1 MKLKVDIRVPV
12 GMPVLDTADFIAEC
26 EEAGLDGV
34 GVHDHQHS
42 ARDVFVTLALAAE
55 RTSRLRLYP
64 ATSNP
69 VTRHPM
75 VLAALAATLGEVAP
89 GRSHLTLAPGF
100 LSVGNIGRRMARVAE
115 MREAVLTIKRLLAG
129 ETLPFGYTH
138 SRMRRVA
145 LSPTPVYILAS
156 GPRMMELA
164 GEVGD
169 GAMVLVG
176 LDPGAIAEARR
187 LLDVGAKRAGRDL
200 SDFPVIFIT
209 PMSVDDG
216 DGSAKRWPRT
226 WLGPGQPWITEPVS
240 NLYWLR
246 HAEIDLPKD
255 IEPDQISEE
264 LAARICDA
272 WGLYGSPE
280 ECADRLERAVE
291 EAGLEHVFLFPSH
304 TIAGGYWMPTLEI
317 DTFRRAIK
325 PKLTA

>member
-1 MKLKVDIRVPV
+1 MKLKVDIRIPV
-12 GMPVLDTADFIAEC
+12 GMPVQDTADFIAEC
-26 EEAGLDGV
+26 EEAGLHGV

-55 RTSRLRLYP
+55 RTSRIRLYP

-100 LSVGNIGRRMARVAE
+100 LSVGNIGHRMARVAE

-145 LSPTPVYILAS
+145 LEPTPVYVLAS

-176 LDPGAIAEARR
+176 LHPNAVAEARR
-187 LLDVGAKRAGRDL
+187 LLQVGADRAGRDL
-200 SDFPVIFIT
+200 KDFPVIFIA
-209 PMSVDDG
+209 PMSVDGG
-216 DGSAKRWPRT
+216 DGSARRWPRT
-226 WLGPGQPWITEPVS
+226 WLGPDKPWITEPAS
-240 NLYWLR
+240 NLHWLR
-246 HAEIDLPKD
+246 HSGIDLPKD
-255 IEPDQISEE
+255 VDPDEMSVET
-264 LAARICDA
+264 ADRICDA

-280 ECADRLERAVE
+280 HCARRLERAVD
-291 EAGLEHVFLFPSH
+291 EAGLDHVFLFPSH
-304 TIAGGYWMPTLEI
+304 TIAGGYWFPMREI
-317 DTFRRAIK
+317 DAFRRCIK
-325 PKLTA
+325 PMLTA

>member
-1 MKLKVDIRVPV
+1 
-12 GMPVLDTADFIAEC
+12 
-26 EEAGLDGV
+26 
-34 GVHDHQHS
+34 
-42 ARDVFVTLALAAE
+42 
-55 RTSRLRLYP
+55 
-64 ATSNP
+64 
-69 VTRHPM
+69 M

-100 LSVGNIGRRMARVAE
+100 LSVGNIGHRMARVAE

-145 LSPTPVYILAS
+145 LEPTPVYVLAS

-176 LDPGAIAEARR
+176 LHPKAVAEARR
-187 LLDVGAKRAGRDL
+187 LLQVGAKRAGRDL
-200 SDFPVIFIT
+200 RDFPVIFIA

-216 DGSAKRWPRT
+216 DGSARRWPRT
-226 WLGPGQPWITEPVS
+226 WLGPDKPWITEPAS

-246 HAEIDLPKD
+246 HSGIDLPKD
-255 IEPDQISEE
+255 VDPDRMSVET
-264 LAARICDA
+264 ADRICDA

-280 ECADRLERAVE
+280 ECAHRLERAVE
-291 EAGLEHVFLFPSH
+291 EADLEHVFLFPSH
-304 TIAGGYWMPTLEI
+304 TIAGGYWFPVREI
-317 DTFRRAIK
+317 DAFRRAIK
-325 PKLTA
+325 PMLTA

>member
-1 MKLKVDIRVPV
+1 MKLKVDIRIPV
-12 GMPVLDTADFIAEC
+12 GMPVQDTADFIAEC
-26 EEAGLDGV
+26 EEAGLHGV

-55 RTSRLRLYP
+55 RTSRIRLYP

-100 LSVGNIGRRMARVAE
+100 LSVGNIGHRMARVAE

-145 LSPTPVYILAS
+145 LDPTPVYVLAS

-176 LDPGAIAEARR
+176 LHPDAVAEARR
-187 LLDVGAKRAGRDL
+187 LLQVGADRAGRDL
-200 SDFPVIFIT
+200 KDFPVIFIA
-209 PMSVDDG
+209 PMSVDGG
-216 DGSAKRWPRT
+216 DGSARRWPRT
-226 WLGPGQPWITEPVS
+226 WLGPGKPWITEPAS
-240 NLYWLR
+240 NLHWLR
-246 HAEIDLPKD
+246 HSGIDLPRD
-255 IEPDQISEE
+255 VDPDKMSVET
-264 LAARICDA
+264 ADRICDA

-280 ECADRLERAVE
+280 HCARRLERAVD

-304 TIAGGYWMPTLEI
+304 TIAGGYWFPMREI
-317 DTFRRAIK
+317 DAFRRCIK
-325 PKLTA
+325 PMLTA

>member
-1 MKLKVDIRVPV
+1 LKLKVDIRIPV
-12 GMPVLDTADFIAEC
+12 GMPVQDTADFIAEC

-100 LSVGNIGRRMARVAE
+100 LSVGNIGHRMARIAE

-145 LSPTPVYILAS
+145 LDPTPVYVLAS

-176 LDPGAIAEARR
+176 LHPNAVSEARR
-187 LLDVGAKRAGRDL
+187 LLKVGADRAGRDL
-200 SDFPVIFIT
+200 SDFPVIFIA

-216 DGSAKRWPRT
+216 DGSARRWPRT
-226 WLGPGQPWITEPVS
+226 WLGPGKPWITEPAS

-246 HAEIDLPKD
+246 QSGIDLPKD
-255 IEPDQISEE
+255 VDPDRMSEE
-264 LAARICDA
+264 TAARVCDA

-280 ECADRLERAVE
+280 ECALRLERAVD

-304 TIAGGYWMPTLEI
+304 TIAGGYWFPMREI
-317 DTFRRAIK
+317 DAFRRYIK
-325 PKLTA
+325 PMLTA

>member
-1 MKLKVDIRVPV
+1 
-12 GMPVLDTADFIAEC
+12 MPVRDTADFIAEC
-26 EEAGLDGV
+26 EEAGLHGV

-55 RTSRLRLYP
+55 RTSRIRLYP

-100 LSVGNIGRRMARVAE
+100 LSVGNIGHRMARVAE

-145 LSPTPVYILAS
+145 LEPTPVYVLAS

-176 LDPGAIAEARR
+176 LHPDAVAEARR
-187 LLDVGAKRAGRDL
+187 LLQVGADRAGRDL
-200 SDFPVIFIT
+200 KDFPVIFIA
-209 PMSVDDG
+209 PMSVDGG
-216 DGSAKRWPRT
+216 DGSARRWPRT
-226 WLGPGQPWITEPVS
+226 WLGPDKPWITEPAS
-240 NLYWLR
+240 NLHWLR
-246 HAEIDLPKD
+246 HSGIDLPRD
-255 IEPDQISEE
+255 VDPDRMSVET
-264 LAARICDA
+264 ADRICDA

-280 ECADRLERAVE
+280 QCARRLERAVD

-304 TIAGGYWMPTLEI
+304 TIAGGYWFPMREI
-317 DTFRRAIK
+317 DAFRRCIK
-325 PKLTA
+325 PMLTA

>member
-1 MKLKVDIRVPV
+1 
-12 GMPVLDTADFIAEC
+12 MPVQETADFIAEC

-100 LSVGNIGRRMARVAE
+100 LSVGNIGHRMARIAE

-145 LSPTPVYILAS
+145 LDPTPVYVLAS

-176 LDPGAIAEARR
+176 LHPNAVFEARR
-187 LLDVGAKRAGRDL
+187 LLKVGADRAGRDL
-200 SDFPVIFIT
+200 SDFPVIFIA

-216 DGSAKRWPRT
+216 DGSARRWPRT
-226 WLGPGQPWITEPVS
+226 WLGPGKPWVTEPAS

-246 HAEIDLPKD
+246 QSGIDLPKD
-255 IEPDQISEE
+255 VDPDRMSEE
-264 LAARICDA
+264 TAARVCDA

-280 ECADRLERAVE
+280 ECALRLERAVD

-304 TIAGGYWMPTLEI
+304 TIAGGYWFPMREI
-317 DTFRRAIK
+317 DAFRRYIK
-325 PKLTA
+325 PMLTA

>member
-1 MKLKVDIRVPV
+1 
-12 GMPVLDTADFIAEC
+12 MPVQDTADFIAEC

-100 LSVGNIGRRMARVAE
+100 LSVGNIGHRMARIAE

-145 LSPTPVYILAS
+145 LDPTPVYILAS

-176 LDPGAIAEARR
+176 LHPNAVSEARR
-187 LLDVGAKRAGRDL
+187 LLKVGADRAGRDL
-200 SDFPVIFIT
+200 SDFPVIFIA

-216 DGSAKRWPRT
+216 DGSARRWPRT
-226 WLGPGQPWITEPVS
+226 WLGPGKPWITEPAS

-246 HAEIDLPKD
+246 QSGIDLPKD
-255 IEPDQISEE
+255 VDPDRMSEE
-264 LAARICDA
+264 TAARVCDA

-280 ECADRLERAVE
+280 ECALRLERAVD

-304 TIAGGYWMPTLEI
+304 TIAGGYWFPMREI
-317 DTFRRAIK
+317 DAFRRYIK
-325 PKLTA
+325 PMLTA